1 MTLLVYPGRFQPP
14 HKGHFKAIKTCL
26 EKFPDAKI
34 IVSID
39 VRKKDENNPF
49 TLEFRK
55 AVFEKHLSDLVDCG
69 RVVISC
75 HRCNELSVNGCLTA
89 IKNSYPLA
97 DGIIAGKDRAPLFRN
112 FGFNVIE
119 ISERYYNLSSSRIR
133 EKIKNNKNQITT
145 DLYQLF

>member
-14 HKGHFKAIKTCL
+14 HKGHLKVIRTCL

-39 VRKKDENNPF
+39 VRRKDENNPF

-55 AVFEKHLSDLVDCG
+55 AIFEKHLSNLIDCG
-69 RVVISC
+69 SVVISC

-89 IKNSYPLA
+89 IKNCYPLA
-97 DGIIAGKDRAPLFRN
+97 DGVIAGKDRAPLFRD

-119 ISERYYNLSSSRIR
+119 IPERYYNLSSTSIR
-133 EKIKNNKNQITT
+133 SKLRKQGYEKVYTYITR
-145 DLYQLF
+145 